1 MVLAFSAIFF
11 TAGPYLRLIAR
22 NASIFCKAKPRKM
35 PSSAVILLYY
45 CCESPLP
52 LLCDESPELDEE
64 PLEEV
69 DEDCPLELDEDCPEL
84 LPLDEELL
92 SDDEE
97 LPPVEDE
104 LLELLPE
111 LL

>member
-1 MVLAFSAIFF
+1 
-11 TAGPYLRLIAR
+11 
-22 NASIFCKAKPRKM
+22 M
-35 PSSAVILLYY
+35 PSSAVILFYY

-52 LLCDESPELDEE
+52 LPCDASPELDEE
-64 PLEEV
+64 SLE
-69 DEDCPLELDEDCPEL
+69 DEDCPLELAEDCPEL

-92 SDDEE
+92 SEGEE